1 MTGEATD
8 RLAIAVEKLCM
19 VVGAQFAEQLGELE
33 GNVKAGRLRRC
44 GFTNA
49 EIARL
54 LGITVNAANVAL
66 HRAERARPRR
76 RKGKR

>member
-1 MTGEATD
+1 MTGEVTD
-8 RLAIAVEKLCM
+8 RLAMAVEKLSM
-19 VVGAQFAEQLGELE
+19 VAGALLAEQLGELE

-66 HRAERARPRR
+66 HRAERTRPLR
-76 RKGKR
+76 RKAKR